1 MKKETTTLK
10 QIANSLNLS
19 ISTVSRALNDH
30 VDISESTKR
39 KVKREAER
47 LQYVPNILAK
57 GFRKHKTNIIGI
69 IVPSVVHSFTA
80 TILKGILLES
90 EKTNYTTIITE
101 TNNNPEKEK
110 DVLHTMLQ
118 FGVEG
123 ILMSLS
129 KHTRDISPMLYA
141 LKKRPLILFDKVS
154 SKIPCTQVVIDEVAA
169 AANAVEHLIN
179 IGKKRI
185 AIIKER
191 EDSYNSEKRYQG
203 YIQTLEKHGFPIDM
217 SLILSTDDS
226 SINEGKRLARELIC
240 LKDRPDAIFCI
251 TDDFAIGVLKT
262 LKKVAIKIPDEIAV
276 VGFSNSSHS
285 TIIEP
290 NLTTVNQPGSRIGKL
305 AMQQMVREI
314 ENNDAFGTSKSIEIQ
329 TNLII
334 RASTFL

>member
-10 QIANSLNLS
+10 QIATSLNLS
-19 ISTVSRALNDH
+19 ISTVSRALNNH
-30 VDISESTKR
+30 VDISDETKR

-47 LQYVPNILAK
+47 LHYVPNILAK

-69 IVPSVVHSFTA
+69 IVPSVAHSFTA
-80 TILKGILLES
+80 TILKGILLEA

-101 TNNNPEKEK
+101 TNNNPAKEKE
-110 DVLHTMLQ
+110 VLHTMLQ

-123 ILMSLS
+123 ILMALS
-129 KHTRDISPMLYA
+129 KHTRDISPMLHA

-154 SKIPCTQVVIDEVAA
+154 SKIPCTQIVINEVAA

-191 EDSYNSEKRYQG
+191 EDSYNSEKRYEG
-203 YIQTLEKHGFPIDM
+203 YLQALQKHNIPIDED
-217 SLILSTDDS
+217 LILSTDDS
-226 SINEGKRLARELIC
+226 SINEGKRLARELLC
-240 LKDRPDAIFCI
+240 LKERPDAIFCI
-251 TDDFAIGVLKT
+251 TDAFAIGVIKT
-262 LKKVAIKIPDEIAV
+262 LKKFKITVPDEVAV
-276 VGFSNSSHS
+276 VGFSNSAHS

-290 NLTTVNQPGSRIGKL
+290 NLTTVNQPGNRIGKL
-305 AMQQMVREI
+305 AMQHMIKEI
-314 ENNDAFGTSKSIEIQ
+314 DSNEESFSSKSIEIK